1 MATPVFRRAEEYTVH
16 YDRGQGKREEI
27 NMGFT
32 SKKETECGQCQGAI
46 LPIRTHVFFNTIL
59 IIDPY
64 TILQFTLILD
74 DLRYSHSF

>member
-46 LPIRTHVFFNTIL
+46 LPIRTHVFF
-59 IIDPY
+59 
-64 TILQFTLILD
+64 
-74 DLRYSHSF
+74 